1 MDPMAH
7 GPKISMDSI
16 DFLGHKALNEIR
28 LGVLREI
35 HLDISH
41 AAHGV
46 FKKAFFMEPTV
57 WFQENTEIQQK
68 GAIQKIINPGLKNK
82 HKQQIRET
90 STNTVIGQPC

>member
-1 MDPMAH
+1 MGWGPWAPWSPGPTVTMDPMAH

-68 GAIQKIINPGLKNK
+68 GAIQKSLT
-82 HKQQIRET
+82 R
-90 STNTVIGQPC
+90 V